1 MSMSKSIHHLVV
13 VSLGC
18 LLSGGWSGAHAQFV
32 LPPGVECPDPEAPTV
47 DFNCHFVFEEQADK
61 KLNEVYNKL
70 LIRLGKPEA
79 ARLRV
84 SQRAWLAF
92 RDADVA
98 LVVAHY
104 GEGGSLGRSIA
115 AQRSAQLTRTRIKDL
130 DKRLTSNDAW

>member
-1 MSMSKSIHHLVV
+1 M
-13 VSLGC
+13 
-18 LLSGGWSGAHAQFV
+18 
-32 LPPGVECPDPEAPTV
+32 
-47 DFNCHFVFEEQADK
+47 FEEQADK